1 MTPCFHES
9 RQSEN
14 QKSSEKWCFCRSA
27 RICSAPVAIRVCRAV
42 LVQVGVVQ
50 SSCSRRHRRAVI
62 IVQSSSRSCCRRA
75 VVICRV
81 VVVQSSFLGLGEEG
95 GREGGRAALKVSQCY
110 LRHLSSGR
118 RPVIRCNKH
127 HRSVHVSVHDQHA
140 LVKNS
145 VLGQ

>member
-1 MTPCFHES
+1 MPLVCRRPESHLHHNHTISLNLLINLCTMTPFYMS

-62 IVQSSSRSCCRRA
+62 IVQSSSRSCCRRD

-95 GREGGRAALKVSQCY
+95 GREGGRGDRLKYS
-110 LRHLSSGR
+110 LSVPEVLQA
-118 RPVIRCNKH
+118 PVTPH
-127 HRSVHVSVHDQHA
+127 
-140 LVKNS
+140 
-145 VLGQ
+145 